1 MAYKKSKKSIALL
14 LSISIFTMSIVGCS
28 SSDIEGGKTIQ
39 QESKN
44 ELSEYQN
51 STIQNTEYGKVE
63 GYLDDEDKTL
73 IWKGIPYAKAPVG
86 DLRWKEPQDPEN
98 WTKTLDATEPK
109 EIAIQL
115 SGNEIKGSD
124 DCLSLDIYRP
134 NTDEKNLPVLVFI
147 HGGNNQT
154 GSSADIDGTNLAV
167 NANAIVVSIQYRLG
181 ALGFINLPALKD
193 GNEYENSGNF
203 ALLDINKALDWVN
216 ENIANFGGNKE
227 NITVSGFSAGGRN
240 VMAMLISPMF
250 EGKFQKAISF
260 SGGMT
265 IADYDDSEKVFAK
278 AIAPL
283 VVEDKVKSNEEEA
296 YEWLLTDDKD
306 VKEYLYNISSDRLVN
321 LMNDAGIRMSVFP
334 HLFNDGVVL
343 PKEGFDTENYNDVPL
358 IMLASSG
365 EFSCFTI
372 GDKYFAGT
380 DIETLLTDE
389 NKYNEYRFAV
399 DYGNKLYGL
408 FNAEESAEKMINKY
422 ESPIYTCDFE
432 YGDNEEVVGEE
443 LAKTFGSF
451 HGVFLPFLADE
462 LIGMSAAFPEAF
474 ENDGAKDLTEKF
486 TKYISNFLWNDDPN
500 SEGLVKWEKWT
511 NENDGPTQLLL
522 DANKDEAII
531 QMSYERTDYKNI
543 LEEMDNDN
551 TISQEAKNKIIKE
564 VLNGRWFSNE
574 LDKIYGNE
582 SLWIE

>member
-1 MAYKKSKKSIALL
+1 
-14 LSISIFTMSIVGCS
+14 
-28 SSDIEGGKTIQ
+28 
-39 QESKN
+39 
-44 ELSEYQN
+44 
-51 STIQNTEYGKVE
+51 
-63 GYLDDEDKTL
+63 
-73 IWKGIPYAKAPVG
+73 
-86 DLRWKEPQDPEN
+86 
-98 WTKTLDATEPK
+98 
-109 EIAIQL
+109 
-115 SGNEIKGSD
+115 
-124 DCLSLDIYRP
+124 
-134 NTDEKNLPVLVFI
+134 
-147 HGGNNQT
+147 
-154 GSSADIDGTNLAV
+154 
-167 NANAIVVSIQYRLG
+167 
-181 ALGFINLPALKD
+181 
-193 GNEYENSGNF
+193 
-203 ALLDINKALDWVN
+203 
-216 ENIANFGGNKE
+216 
-227 NITVSGFSAGGRN
+227 
-240 VMAMLISPMF
+240 MF

-321 LMNDAGIRMSVFP
+321 LMNNAGIRMSVFP

-365 EFSCFTI
+365 EFSGFAA

-408 FNAEESAEKMINKY
+408 FNAEESAKRMINKY
-422 ESPIYTCDFE
+422 KYPIYKCYCD
-432 YGDNEEVVGEE
+432 YGDNEEVVVEK
-443 LAKTFGSF
+443 LAKSLGSF

-462 LIGMSAAFPEAF
+462 LIGISAAFPEAF
-474 ENDGAKDLTEKF
+474 ENNGAKDLTEKF

-531 QMSYERTDYKNI
+531 QMSYER
-543 LEEMDNDN
+543 
-551 TISQEAKNKIIKE
+551 
-564 VLNGRWFSNE
+564 
-574 LDKIYGNE
+574 
-582 SLWIE
+582 